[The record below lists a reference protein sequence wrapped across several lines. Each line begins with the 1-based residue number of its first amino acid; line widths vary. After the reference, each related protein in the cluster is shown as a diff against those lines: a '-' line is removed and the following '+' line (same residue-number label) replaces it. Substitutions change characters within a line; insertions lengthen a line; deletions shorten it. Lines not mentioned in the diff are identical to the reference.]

1 MGDDLKTTIKKLVKE
16 HLNKKIGK
24 VFGQCLTAVGWVGGT
39 LPELYEKDGMVEMSM
54 ADVANGGIVVGASL
68 MKSRPIYII
77 RYQGFNWYN
86 CPMII
91 NYACKSKEIWKIP
104 CPIFVRGIGMEGGIG
119 PVAGSSHHSLYY
131 RMPGVKIVSPMSP
144 REYKIIYN
152 SFLKDNDVYY
162 VSEHR
167 GSYNNT
173 NDLPNIYFE
182 KPDFVIF
189 AISIT
194 RFESMK
200 AQKILLS
207 KGMKVSLINILWIKP
222 LKISKKSLN
231 NLKYSKFGGMVIDD
245 DYTDGVAKSIAN
257 DLTMKTKR
265 FVTTMGLKNKTAG
278 FGKNKDNLP
287 PSAIQ
292 IVEKINKIIKNAF

>member
-207 KGMKVSLINILWIKP
+207 TGMKVSLINILWIKP

-257 DLTMKTKR
+257 DLTLKTKR

-292 IVEKINKIIKNAF
+292 IVKKINKIIKNAF

>member
-1 MGDDLKTTIKKLVKE
+1 
-16 HLNKKIGK
+16 
-24 VFGQCLTAVGWVGGT
+24 
-39 LPELYEKDGMVEMSM
+39 
-54 ADVANGGIVVGASL
+54 
-68 MKSRPIYII
+68 
-77 RYQGFNWYN
+77 
-86 CPMII
+86 
-91 NYACKSKEIWKIP
+91 
-104 CPIFVRGIGMEGGIG
+104 MEGGIG

-292 IVEKINKIIKNAF
+292 IVKKINKIIKNVF